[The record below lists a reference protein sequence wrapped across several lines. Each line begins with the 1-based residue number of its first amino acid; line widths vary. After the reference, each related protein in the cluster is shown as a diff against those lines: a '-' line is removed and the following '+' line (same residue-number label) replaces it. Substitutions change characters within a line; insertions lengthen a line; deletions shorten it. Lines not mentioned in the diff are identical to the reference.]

1 VSRVHRHR
9 NADPDHPDPH
19 PPLLRRM
26 RIATTRR
33 RDKWNKTL
41 SATTLIGDDVRNVA
55 GDDLG
60 EVTDIMLDLE
70 TGNIAYAPGDS
81 SVSGG
86 SCSPCPG
93 MSLDTD
99 SHEFVIDIDKAA
111 LEDAPGFDKDD
122 WPDFSDRTWG
132 ESVHVYYRQAPYW
145 Q

>member
-1 VSRVHRHR
+1 MER
-9 NADPDHPDPH
+9 
-19 PPLLRRM
+19 
-26 RIATTRR
+26 
-33 RDKWNKTL
+33 KTL
-41 SATTLIGDDVRNVA
+41 SATTLISDDVRNVA

-70 TGNIAYAPGDS
+70 TGNIAYAVIDTRGFLGL
-81 SVSGG
+81 GG
-86 SCSPCPG
+86 KLFAVPWSA

-111 LEDAPGFDKDD
+111 LENAPGFDKGD

-132 ESVHVYYRQAPYW
+132 ESVHAFYRQPPYW

>member
-1 VSRVHRHR
+1 MKDRY
-9 NADPDHPDPH
+9 NEE
-19 PPLLRRM
+19 
-26 RIATTRR
+26 TRDMER
-33 RDKWNKTL
+33 KTL

-70 TGNIAYAPGDS
+70 TGNIAYAVIDT
-81 SVSGG
+81 GG
-86 SCSPCPG
+86 FLGLGGKLFAVPWSA

-99 SHEFVIDIDKAA
+99 SREFVIDIDKAA